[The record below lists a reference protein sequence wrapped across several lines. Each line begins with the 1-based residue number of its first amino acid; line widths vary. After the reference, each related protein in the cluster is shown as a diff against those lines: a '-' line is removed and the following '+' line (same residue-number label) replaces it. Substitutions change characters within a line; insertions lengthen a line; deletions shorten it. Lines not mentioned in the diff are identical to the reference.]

1 MTNLLALLIVPAGA
15 ADVDLFA
22 PTSSLLVGQGSP
34 QAEAPTVGEPGFSG
48 GLVVSY
54 AQDPVVRRFET
65 GEV

>member
-34 QAEAPTVGEPGFSG
+34 QAEAPTVAKP
-48 GLVVSY
+48 
-54 AQDPVVRRFET
+54 AT
-65 GEV
+65 AHAA